1 MGRIEIIEEKAL
13 TLTEAKELISK
24 IEKRDKEISIRT
36 QKTKEYLN
44 KFAKFT
50 KKEIKELTEKLT
62 KLNILRLKEKTI
74 AKLIDIQPEDL
85 DSLRTILTAENLT
98 LKQED
103 LQKIIECLK

>member
-13 TLTEAKELISK
+13 TLTEAKEILSK
-24 IEKRDKEISIRT
+24 IEKRDKELPTRT
-36 QKTKEYLN
+36 LKTKEYLN
-44 KFAKFT
+44 KFAKLT
-50 KKEIKELTEKLT
+50 KKQIKELKEKLL

-74 AKLIDIQPEDL
+74 TKLIDIQPKDI

-103 LQKIIECLK
+103 LQKIVECLK

>member
-24 IEKRDKEISIRT
+24 IEKRDKEISIRS

-44 KFAKFT
+44 KFAKLD
-50 KKEIKELTEKLT
+50 KKEIKELKEKLL
-62 KLNILRLKEKTI
+62 KLNITRLKEKTI
-74 AKLIDIQPEDL
+74 AKLIDIQPKDM

>member
-1 MGRIEIIEEKAL
+1 MGRIEIIEEKAI
-13 TLTEAKELISK
+13 TLTEAKELLDK
-24 IEKRDKEISIRT
+24 IEKRDKELSPRT

-44 KFAKFT
+44 KFSKLT
-50 KKEIKELTEKLT
+50 KKEIKELKDKIA
-62 KLNILRLKEKTI
+62 KLNITRLKQKTI
-74 AKLIDIQPEDL
+74 AKLIDIKPKDL

>member
-24 IEKRDKEISIRT
+24 IEKRDKEISQRT

-44 KFAKFT
+44 KFAKLD

-74 AKLIDIQPEDL
+74 AKLIDIQPRDI